1 MHIISDINYIPLW
14 RHVMEINMIPPV
26 GPFKVERSKENEQVK
41 KKYFHIKGKIE
52 SIKKEDGRYVIMVT
66 SEEPSF
72 KIEGIQGERVL
83 LSSL

>member
-1 MHIISDINYIPLW
+1 MYKVKEA
-14 RHVMEINMIPPV
+14 VMEINMIPPV
-26 GPFKVERSKENEQVK
+26 GPLKVERSTGKAPER

-52 SIKKEDGRYVIMVT
+52 AVRNEDGKYVITVT

-72 KIEGIQGERVL
+72 KVEGLQGEKVL